1 MLEVLGEEDYT
12 DWIAKVRSGLRLY
25 EPEIC
30 EEGLN
35 GTYFLKD
42 SEGDMIG
49 VFKPQDEEGNSP
61 GNPKKSTPSEFVERG
76 VLDGEGAQR
85 EVAAYL
91 LDRADGF
98 AGVPVTTMVRL
109 THPVFG
115 QTEDGQAR
123 SKTGSL
129 QQFVRNDGASWDIG
143 FGAFPTH
150 EVHKIGIF
158 DLRIFNN
165 DRHGGNMLMTL
176 GDDGTY
182 VLTPIDH
189 GFSLSSSLSRA
200 WFDWLTWPQA
210 KRPFSKEELEY
221 IAAIDSDKDVK
232 TLESLQIRPEC
243 LRTMKIS
250 TMILKRGAA
259 AGLTLYD
266 LGSVVSRAVLE
277 EPSELEL
284 MYHEAVKE
292 LGLVDGEI
300 HSAEDEDKLLQT
312 IARIWDQKLEQRV
325 NPPVQTVAVN

>member
-1 MLEVLGEEDYT
+1 MLEVIGDDEFTEWT
-12 DWIAKVRSGLRLY
+12 GKVRDGLRWHS
-25 EPEIC
+25 PEIC

-42 SEGDMIG
+42 AEGEMIA

-91 LDRADGF
+91 LDRCDGF
-98 AGVPVTTMVRL
+98 AGVPFTTMVKI
-109 THPVFG
+109 THPLFG
-115 QTEDGQAR
+115 MEGGEAL

-143 FGAFPTH
+143 FGVFPVH
-150 EVHKIGIF
+150 QVHKIGIF

-165 DRHGGNMLMTL
+165 DRHGGNMLLTK
-176 GDDGTY
+176 GHDGAY

-210 KRPFSKEELEY
+210 KKPFSAEEMDY

-232 TLESLQIRPEC
+232 TLESLRIRPEC
-243 LRTMKIS
+243 LRTMRIS

-259 AGLTLYD
+259 FGLTLYD
-266 LGSVVSRAVLE
+266 LGSIVSRAVLE

-284 MYHEAVKE
+284 IYHEAVKE

-300 HSAEDEDKLLQT
+300 RTKAEEEQLLEA
-312 IARIWDQKLEQRV
+312 IARIFDHKLESRA
-325 NPPVQTVAVN
+325 NPPVQAVAVN